1 MNKIFYILLITVLF
15 SSCSEYQKAIKSD
28 DLSIKGKL
36 ANDLYEKGKY
46 KKAIALFEQIS
57 PSIKG
62 KPSGERIFYMLAKSY
77 YETEQY
83 YLAGY
88 AFESFASNY
97 PTSEKREE
105 AAFLGAKC
113 FYTKSPVY
121 SLDQTDT
128 YKALDKLQSFIDT
141 YPKSDY
147 MPMANVL
154 VKELT
159 DKLEKK
165 AFEIAKQYNTT
176 ADYYRDFEAPLKTL
190 DLFLSDYP
198 GTKYKED
205 ALYYKFDTLFRH
217 AVNSVDSKKQ
227 ERLNTAKAAYTTL
240 LNFNSETKYKEQA
253 DKQLAQLEQEL
264 TQYSNN

>member
-1 MNKIFYILLITVLF
+1 MNKIIYILLIAF
-15 SSCSEYQKAIKSD
+15 AFGSCSEYQKALKSD
-28 DLSIKGKL
+28 DLTVKTKL
-36 ANDLYEKGKY
+36 AADYYEKGKY
-46 KKAIALFEQIS
+46 KKTIALLEQAS
-57 PSIKG
+57 PALRG
-62 KPSGERIFYMLAKSY
+62 KPSAEKIFYMLSKSY
-77 YETEQY
+77 YETDQY

-97 PTSEKREE
+97 PQSEKREE

-113 FYTKSPVY
+113 FYEMSPVY
-121 SLDQTDT
+121 SLDQADT

-141 YPKSDY
+141 YPKSEY
-147 MPMANVL
+147 MPMANIL

-176 ADYYRDFEAPLKTL
+176 AKYYRDFDAPIKVL
-190 DLFLSDYP
+190 DNFLADYP

-205 ALYYKFDTLFRH
+205 ALYYKFDTLYQF
-217 AVNSVDSKKQ
+217 AINSVEHKKQ
-227 ERLNTAKAAYTTL
+227 ERLSNAKNAYETL
-240 LNFNSETKYKEQA
+240 IKFKSDTKFKEIA
-253 DKQLAQLEQEL
+253 DKQLAEIEKEL

>member
-1 MNKIFYILLITVLF
+1 MNKIIYILLITIFF

-28 DLSIKGKL
+28 DLAVKAKL
-36 ANDLYEKGKY
+36 ANDLFEKEKY
-46 KKAIALFEQIS
+46 KKAITLFEQIT
-57 PSIKG
+57 PSMKG
-62 KPSGERIFYMLAKSY
+62 KPSAERIFYMLSKSY

-97 PTSEKREE
+97 PKSEKREE

-113 FYTKSPVY
+113 FYTLSPKY

-141 YPKSDY
+141 YPNSDY

-165 AFEIAKQYNTT
+165 AFEIAKQYNTV
-176 ADYYRDFEAPLKTL
+176 AEYYRDFDAPLKTL
-190 DLFLSDYP
+190 DNFLADYP

-205 ALYYKFDTLFRH
+205 ALYYKFDTLFRY
-217 AVNSVDSKKQ
+217 AINSIESKKQ
-227 ERLNTAKAAYTTL
+227 ERLNNAKAAYETL
-240 LNFNSETKYKEQA
+240 IKFKSDTKFKNLA
-253 DKQLAQLEQEL
+253 DQQLVQLEQEL

>member
-1 MNKIFYILLITVLF
+1 MNKIIYILLVAFTF
-15 SSCSEYQKAIKSD
+15 SSCSEYQKALKSD
-28 DLSIKGKL
+28 DLAVKTKL
-36 ANDLYEKGKY
+36 ANDYFEKGKY
-46 KKAIALFEQIS
+46 KKTIALLEQVT
-57 PSIKG
+57 PSLKG
-62 KPSGERIFYMLAKSY
+62 KPSAEKIFYTLSKSY
-77 YETEQY
+77 YETDQF

-97 PTSEKREE
+97 PKSEKREE

-113 FYTKSPVY
+113 FYTISPKY

-128 YKALDKLQSFIDT
+128 YKALEKLQSFIDT
-141 YPKSDY
+141 YPNSDY
-147 MPMANVL
+147 LPMANIL

-176 ADYYRDFEAPLKTL
+176 AEYYRDFSAPIKVF
-190 DLFLSDYP
+190 DNFLADYP

-205 ALYYKFDTLFRH
+205 ALYYKFDTLYQY
-217 AVNSVDSKKQ
+217 ALNSVESKKQ
-227 ERLNTAKAAYTTL
+227 ERLMNAKAAYETL
-240 LNFNSETKYKEQA
+240 IKFKSDTKY
-253 DKQLAQLEQEL
+253 LEIANKHIAEIEREL